1 MPELE
6 VVQASRGR
14 LRRAFLEFPYRLY
27 AQDLLWV
34 APLRGDQKKIL
45 DERRHPFYLHAESQ
59 LFLARRGRSAV
70 GRVCAIVDRHT
81 PPEAGQ
87 RIGGFGFFE
96 CLDDQEA
103 ASGLIEAAR
112 EWLRGRGVRRVR
124 GPVNPSY
131 NYGAGILVNGFEDP
145 PSLGTSYNP
154 PYYDRL
160 LAGAGLRKAKDF
172 LAYRFEP
179 EQLRKARALAG
190 RFGAV
195 PPGAVIRPYDRSQR
209 ERDVRWIWELHSKGL
224 TSNYDFVPISIEEAR
239 AVAVEIE
246 RFGDE
251 RLVQFCEVDGRP
263 AGIVVAFPDW
273 NQALRGARGRLL
285 PLGWWRIPRARRRI
299 NRVRIWL
306 LSIAPE
312 WQGTGLAGAFLALV
326 DQPGTEQY
334 TELEA
339 SWIVESHQIMVRALN
354 LIGARVSKR
363 YRVYDAALD

>member
-1 MPELE
+1 
-6 VVQASRGR
+6 
-14 LRRAFLEFPYRLY
+14 
-27 AQDLLWV
+27 
-34 APLRGDQKKIL
+34 
-45 DERRHPFYLHAESQ
+45 
-59 LFLARRGRSAV
+59 
-70 GRVCAIVDRHT
+70 
-81 PPEAGQ
+81 
-87 RIGGFGFFE
+87 
-96 CLDDQEA
+96 
-103 ASGLIEAAR
+103 
-112 EWLRGRGVRRVR
+112 
-124 GPVNPSY
+124 
-131 NYGAGILVNGFEDP
+131 
-145 PSLGTSYNP
+145 
-154 PYYDRL
+154 
-160 LAGAGLRKAKDF
+160 
-172 LAYRFEP
+172 
-179 EQLRKARALAG
+179 
-190 RFGAV
+190 
-195 PPGAVIRPYDRSQR
+195 
-209 ERDVRWIWELHSKGL
+209 
-224 TSNYDFVPISIEEAR
+224 VPISIEEAR